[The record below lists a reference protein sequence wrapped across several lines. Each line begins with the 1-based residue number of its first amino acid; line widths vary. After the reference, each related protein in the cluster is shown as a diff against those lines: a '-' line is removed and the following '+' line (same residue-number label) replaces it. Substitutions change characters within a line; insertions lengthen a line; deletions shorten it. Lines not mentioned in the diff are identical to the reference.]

1 MNHCMTLN
9 QGIYGIKG
17 QDWGFIYR
25 TLWDLVGFLWDYLSL
40 ADDRLLVVA
49 GNIVEPDSVIV
60 EVVQDSQTVLIPLSV
75 VRLGSVGATGVGPL
89 VGGGSSA
96 RRPSDCRVTAVV
108 DITTSPE
115 IFLSF
120 SGNKV

>member
-1 MNHCMTLN
+1 
-9 QGIYGIKG
+9 
-17 QDWGFIYR
+17 
-25 TLWDLVGFLWDYLSL
+25 
-40 ADDRLLVVA
+40 VVA
-49 GNIVEPDSVIV
+49 GHIVEPDSVIV
-60 EVVQDSQTVLIPLSV
+60 EVVQDGQTVLIPLSV

>member
-1 MNHCMTLN
+1 L
-9 QGIYGIKG
+9 GIYIE
-17 QDWGFIYR
+17 DSI
-25 TLWDLVGFLWDYLSL
+25 GFLWDYLSL

>member
-1 MNHCMTLN
+1 MVGWDLGSGL
-9 QGIYGIKG
+9 GIYIE
-17 QDWGFIYR
+17 DSI
-25 TLWDLVGFLWDYLSL
+25 GFLWDYLSL

-75 VRLGSVGATGVGPL
+75 VRLGSVGTTGVGPL